1 MAREFSV
8 SADARVLC
16 LGIDAGSGSLI
27 EAWAAAGVLPTFR
40 ALMARGLVG
49 DTESVDGFFVGS
61 TWPSFYTGVSP
72 ARHGIHSLVQLRP
85 GTYELYRCYT
95 GDFVKREPF
104 WNHLSRAGRRVAI
117 CDVPLTGVSKDLNG
131 IQMVEWGSHDAN
143 YGFRA
148 WPPSLER
155 EVKARFGVHPL
166 ASSCD
171 VGHRSPAEFV
181 DFTRRLVDGVRKK
194 AVLTRHYLRR
204 GEWDFFAQ
212 VFTESH
218 CVGHQCWHLHDQR
231 CPGWDA
237 VSVAATGDPIRD
249 VFVAI
254 DDAIADI
261 LSDVGSETLVVLVAS
276 HGMSHRHGAQF
287 LLRDILVQLGAAAPA
302 RPRGGDLGPLA
313 RALRR
318 GWVRTPEVAR
328 QPIRLVRDRIRGW
341 GDSGS
346 PVLPPEAR
354 DGRCFALDNGLAVGG
369 IRLNLAGREPQ
380 GILTPRA
387 EQEFCQGL
395 TQDLLEIIDMDSGRP
410 IIKRVMRTAEL
421 YRGEY
426 VHHLPDLLVAWSDD
440 KPLGSATVGSG
451 RGARVRLTSRK
462 IGPVEGSNNYCRSGD
477 HRREGLFVAVGP
489 TLSPGKMSRTVSIMD
504 FAPTF
509 TRLLGVELPEADG
522 DPISEL
528 LA

>member
-1 MAREFSV
+1 MASANADSSLWLEISAVHTTPREVRAMST
-8 SADARVLC
+8 RVLLLEVDAADRDLI
-16 LGIDAGSGSLI
+16 LG
-27 EAWAAAGVLPTFR
+27 WASQGVLPNFQR
-40 ALMARGLVG
+40 LLRNGLSGHSMAVPGFYVG
-49 DTESVDGFFVGS
+49 AV
-61 TWPSFYTGVSP
+61 WPSFYTGVTP
-72 ARHGIHSLVQLRP
+72 ARHGIHSLVQLKP
-85 GTYELYRCYT
+85 GTYEIFRCLT
-95 GDFVKREPF
+95 GDHIKREPF
-104 WNHLSRAGRRVAI
+104 WNYLSRAGKKVAI
-117 CDVPLTGVSKDLNG
+117 LDVPLSGVSKDLNG

-148 WPPSLER
+148 WPRSLER

-166 ASSCD
+166 ATSCD

-313 RALRR
+313 RALRC
-318 GWVRTPEVAR
+318 GWARTPEVAR

-341 GDSGS
+341 GD
-346 PVLPPEAR
+346 
-354 DGRCFALDNGLAVGG
+354 
-369 IRLNLAGREPQ
+369 
-380 GILTPRA
+380 
-387 EQEFCQGL
+387 
-395 TQDLLEIIDMDSGRP
+395 
-410 IIKRVMRTAEL
+410 
-421 YRGEY
+421 
-426 VHHLPDLLVAWSDD
+426 
-440 KPLGSATVGSG
+440 
-451 RGARVRLTSRK
+451 
-462 IGPVEGSNNYCRSGD
+462 
-477 HRREGLFVAVGP
+477 
-489 TLSPGKMSRTVSIMD
+489 
-504 FAPTF
+504 
-509 TRLLGVELPEADG
+509 
-522 DPISEL
+522 
-528 LA
+528 

>member
-1 MAREFSV
+1 V
-8 SADARVLC
+8 SARLLF
-16 LGIDAGSGSLI
+16 LGIDAGSRDLI
-27 EAWAAAGVLPTFR
+27 EAWAREGVLPTLR
-40 ALMARGLVG
+40 ALMTRGIVG
-49 DTESVDGFFVGS
+49 KTESLDGFFVGS

-104 WNHLSRAGRRVAI
+104 WDHLSRAGQRVAI
-117 CDVPLTGVSKDLNG
+117 CDVPLTGVSTDLNG

-143 YGFRA
+143 RGFRA
-148 WPPSLER
+148 WPRSLER
-155 EVKARFGVHPL
+155 EVRARFGVHPL
-166 ASSCD
+166 TTSCD
-171 VGHRSPAEFV
+171 VDHRSPAEFV

-194 AVLTRHYLRR
+194 AALTRHYLRR
-204 GEWDFFAQ
+204 DAWDFFAQ

-218 CVGHQCWHLHDQR
+218 CVGHQCWHLHDRR

-237 VSVAATGDPIRD
+237 VSVAATGNPIRD
-249 VFVAI
+249 VYVAI
-254 DDAIADI
+254 DEAIADI
-261 LSDVGSETLVVLVAS
+261 LSDVGSETLVVVLAS
-276 HGMSHRHGAQF
+276 HGMAHRHGAQF
-287 LLRDILVQLGAAAPA
+287 LLRDILVRLRAAAPA
-302 RPRGGDLGPLA
+302 KPRGGDPGPLA
-313 RALRR
+313 RALRW

-328 QPIRLVRDRIRGW
+328 APIRLVRDRIRQW
-341 GDSGS
+341 GGYGS

-354 DGRCFALDNGLAVGG
+354 EGRCFTLDNGLAVGG
-369 IRLNLAGREPQ
+369 IRLNLSGREPQ
-380 GILTPRA
+380 GILTPGS

-395 TQDLLEIIDMDSGRP
+395 TEDLLDIVDMDWGRP
-410 IIKRVMRTAEL
+410 IIKRVMRTVDL

-440 KPLGSATVGSG
+440 KALGSATVGSG
-451 RGARVRLTSRK
+451 RGAWVRLTSGK
-462 IGPVEGSNNYCRSGD
+462 IGTVEGRNDYCRSGD

-489 TLSPGKMSRTVSIMD
+489 TISPERTSRTVSIMD

-522 DPISEL
+522 VLIPEL
-528 LA
+528 LRRT